1 MQSFV
6 SSLLSLNR
14 AMKVTNDIH
23 EVRQMRWQ
31 EPAATWGLVPT
42 MGYLHEGHVSLV
54 RRSRRENDFTAAT
67 IYVNPTQFAPTE
79 DLSSYPRD
87 LPRDLALLEEAGAD
101 LVFTP
106 DDSIIYPVGFQ
117 TYVTVEQV
125 TRMLEGASRPTHF
138 RGVATIVAKLF
149 NIIQPTRAYFGQ
161 KDFQQTAVLRQM
173 VTDLNFN
180 LALIVCPTVREADGL
195 AMSSRNKY
203 LNPEQRAAATVL
215 SRALAAGVQA
225 LNDGERDADTLRAQ
239 MQAMISAEPLARL
252 DYISVADPRTLDEL
266 AVVDDAAVL
275 STAVFFNRIRLI
287 DNMLWQLAIN
297 N

>member
-23 EVRQMRWQ
+23 EVRRMRWQ

-239 MQAMISAEPLARL
+239 MQAMINAEPLARL

-275 STAVFFNRIRLI
+275 STAVFFNRTRLI